1 MYGHMLYTVRHT
13 ALGKKAAT
21 HSGNYQDNI
30 TMPLL
35 HEYDN
40 DAMINDN
47 IDENEAELDNV
58 LPTIERVSN
67 TKYNTMRQQ
76 QSIKLCSQFV

>member
-1 MYGHMLYTVRHT
+1 MPK
-13 ALGKKAAT
+13 AKGKKAAT
-21 HSGNYQDNI
+21 RSRNYQDNI
-30 TMPLL
+30 TMPLS

-40 DAMINDN
+40 DAVVDDD
-47 IDENEAELDNV
+47 IDENEAELGDV

-76 QSIKLCSQFV
+76 